1 MGRDVGDR
9 LVEALLAGGIDAMFG
24 VPGGQT
30 LPLYAAARRRGMR
43 HVIMRDERAAAC
55 AADACARVS
64 GRIGVCD
71 ATVGPGATNLV
82 SGLAEAFASSIPLL
96 AIIADVPTSWGH
108 LRRRGVASQ
117 ALEQAPLLAP
127 VTKWVARVE
136 RADALDEMLDH
147 ALRVATTGRPG
158 PVVLE
163 IPDDVFQADPG
174 AARRRF
180 EPDAFASPRQRPAP
194 ARDAL
199 ESALRLIAAAHRPLV
214 LAGGGVHLSGAAE
227 AVTRLAETTG
237 IPVATTLNGK
247 GALDEH
253 HPLAAGVV
261 GIFGDVR
268 AGRAL
273 AAADLVL
280 VLGSKLDQLSTFTF
294 RLPGPGQRVIHVDV
308 DAEEIGRTAPVELGL
323 CADVRETALALAD
336 RLKGGTLA
344 LERGWQ
350 DGLETGGQPGTRTD
364 DPAIPP
370 ERVVA
375 TLSDALGP
383 GDVLLCDAS
392 LASGWGGQHYRVK
405 HAGRGYLAPRGLAG
419 IGWAGGAAIGARMGL
434 APQRKLVC
442 LAGDGGFSYAMAEL
456 ETAVRW
462 RLDLVYV
469 VLNNASLAWIRH
481 TEQFKGMEPTSD
493 LGEIDFAAVARAM
506 GAAGERIESIAA
518 LPDALARALERG
530 GPTVLD
536 VRTSRDA
543 SPMVGLRAVGAGDRA
558 ATRRALRAA

>member
-9 LVEALLAGGIDAMFG
+9 LVEALLSGGVDAIFG

-30 LPLYAAARRRGMR
+30 LPLYAAARRRGLR
-43 HVIMRDERAAAC
+43 HVVMRDERAAAC
-55 AADACARVS
+55 AADAHARIS

-82 SGLAEAFASSIPLL
+82 SGLAEAYASSIPLL
-96 AIIADVPTSWGH
+96 AIIADVPTTWSH

-136 RADALDEMLDH
+136 RAGALDEMLDQ

-163 IPDDVFQADPG
+163 IPDDVFQEDPG
-174 AARRRF
+174 EPRRHF
-180 EPDAFASPRQRPAP
+180 LPDAFAIPRQRTAP
-194 ARDAL
+194 PREAF
-199 ESALRLIAAAHRPLV
+199 ESAVNLLAAARRPLI
-214 LAGGGVHLSGAAE
+214 LAGGGVHLSAAAD

-237 IPVATTLNGK
+237 MPVATTLNGK
-247 GALDEH
+247 GALDER

-273 AAADLVL
+273 ARADLVL

-294 RLPGPGQRVIHVDV
+294 RLPGEGQRVIHVDV

-323 CADVRETALALAD
+323 CADVRETTVALAD
-336 RLKGGTLA
+336 RLEGLPLA
-344 LERGWQ
+344 LERGWL
-350 DGLETGGQPGTRTD
+350 DALADDGQPGTAAD
-364 DPAIPP
+364 DPAIAP

-375 TLSDALGP
+375 ALSDVLGP

-419 IGWAGGAAIGARMGL
+419 IGWAGGAAIGARL
-434 APQRKLVC
+434 ALDPLRKLVC

-462 RLDLVYV
+462 RLGIVYV

-481 TEQFKGMEPTSD
+481 TEQWKGMEPTSD

-506 GAAGERIESIAA
+506 GAEGERIDALAA
-518 LPDALARALERG
+518 LPAAIWRALERP
-530 GPTVLD
+530 GPSVLD

-543 SPMVGLRAVGAGDRA
+543 SPMVGLRALGTWGRSGRRESSRA
-558 ATRRALRAA
+558 A